1 MIRIQVRIRA
11 TVDNWLIVYVF
22 KIRRIIIDELS
33 AFGYNYSW
41 LKLPEICALDD
52 FLSFPAWRSNW
63 EHWTERISLCRFG

>member
-33 AFGYNYSW
+33 AFGYSW

-52 FLSFPAWRSNW
+52 FLSFPA
-63 EHWTERISLCRFG
+63 